1 MGEEEIST
9 KKQRSG
15 FGLAIWSMFVGGAMA
30 IMALHE
36 DFSAWWWIG
45 PPVAIANALAIGWK
59 AQIGREVD
67 PDRP

>member
-9 KKQRSG
+9 ENQRHG
-15 FGLAIWSMFVGGAMA
+15 FGIAIWSMFLGGAMT
-30 IMALHE
+30 IMALHP
-36 DFSAWWWIG
+36 DFSAWWGIG
-45 PPVAIANALAIGWK
+45 PPAAIVNAVAIGWK